1 VTFNRRSFVIA
12 AAMLA
17 IAGSISPSFAAA
29 QGTGDPKAT
38 VQAFYDTLEETM
50 KQGEELGF
58 DGRYKKLD
66 PVIHQTF
73 DVPVMAK
80 IAIGTEWTVFTA
92 DEKTRMLDAFGRY
105 MVTTYAARFKSYKG
119 QKFEVGEVKQPAENR
134 TLVETKLIRSNGDP
148 VALNYLFRPDVDG
161 HEDHRHGVAA
171 AADGRQD
178 RQPAAIL
185 HADVKDQEIRL
196 IRLQTREGFIHRAS
210 AEDDVMA
217 VRTQEL
223 HHAVKE
229 DRVIVDYCYL
239 SHHVCDLCND
249 KGNLMDIS
257 EFMLK
262 LWK

>member
-1 VTFNRRSFVIA
+1 MTFNRRSFVIA

-161 HEDHRHGVAA
+161 TWKIIDIYLSGAISEMARMRSDFSATVTSGGANALIAA
-171 AADGRQD
+171 
-178 RQPAAIL
+178 L
-185 HADVKDQEIRL
+185 EK
-196 IRLQTREGFIHRAS
+196 
-210 AEDDVMA
+210 
-217 VRTQEL
+217 
-223 HHAVKE
+223 K
-229 DRVIVDYCYL
+229 IVDI
-239 SHHVCDLCND
+239 
-249 KGNLMDIS
+249 KA
-257 EFMLK
+257 EPEQ
-262 LWK
+262 

>member
-1 VTFNRRSFVIA
+1 MTFNRRGFLIA

-17 IAGSISPSFAAA
+17 IGGSISPSFAAA

-161 HEDHRHGVAA
+161 TWKIIDIYLSGAISEMARMRSDFSATVTSGGANALIAA
-171 AADGRQD
+171 
-178 RQPAAIL
+178 L
-185 HADVKDQEIRL
+185 EK
-196 IRLQTREGFIHRAS
+196 
-210 AEDDVMA
+210 
-217 VRTQEL
+217 
-223 HHAVKE
+223 K
-229 DRVIVDYCYL
+229 IVDI
-239 SHHVCDLCND
+239 
-249 KGNLMDIS
+249 KA
-257 EFMLK
+257 EPAQ
-262 LWK
+262 